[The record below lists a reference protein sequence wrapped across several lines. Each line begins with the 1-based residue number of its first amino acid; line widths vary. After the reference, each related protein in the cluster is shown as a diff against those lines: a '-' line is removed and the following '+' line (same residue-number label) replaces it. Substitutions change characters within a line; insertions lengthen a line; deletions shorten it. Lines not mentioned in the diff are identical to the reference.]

1 MAINYAQKYSNKV
14 DERFTQASLTENAFS
29 KDYDWDGVSTVNIYS
44 VATAPMKDYTMTG
57 NNRYGTADELGDTTQ
72 SMTLTQDRSF
82 TFTIDRRN
90 YEDQMMVK
98 EAGKALSRQTSE
110 VVIPEVDMYRLI
122 DMYRLSKLV
131 AGAGTTSTPTPI
143 TKTNAYASFLE
154 GVTTLLD
161 NKAPLAGT
169 FAFIGTEFYKN
180 IRQDGAFI
188 KASDIA
194 QNMLITGQVGTVEN
208 IPLIYVPKS
217 YLPDDVEFIITNK
230 IAGVAPKKLSDYRIH
245 ENPPRVNG
253 WLVEGRIY
261 HDCFILNNKAKVIYV
276 HKSA

>member
-1 MAINYAQKYSNKV
+1 MANNYATKYSNKV

-29 KDYDWDGVSTVNIYS
+29 SDYDWDGVSTVNVYS
-44 VATAPMKDYTMTG
+44 VATAPMNDYTMTG
-57 NNRYGTADELGDTTQ
+57 NARYGTADELGDTTQ

-98 EAGKALSRQTSE
+98 EAGKALKRQTDE
-110 VVIPEVDMYRLI
+110 VVIPEI
-122 DMYRLSKLV
+122 DTYRLSKLV
-131 AGAGTTSTPTPI
+131 ASAGTTSVPTPI
-143 TKTNAYASFLE
+143 TTSNAYASFLE

-188 KASDIA
+188 KASDVA
-194 QNMLITGQVGTVEN
+194 QEMLTTGQVGTIEN
-208 IPLIYVPKS
+208 IPLIYVPTS

-245 ENPPRVNG
+245 ENPPGVNG
-253 WLVEGRIY
+253 KWL
-261 HDCFILNNKAKVIYV
+261 A
-276 HKSA
+276 S